1 MQRFSAVN
9 VSGRV
14 SIVIREQIVGDF
26 GLRLVA
32 LRDKALVLMQGHRA

>member
-14 SIVIREQIVGDF
+14 SIVTREQIVGDF
-26 GLRLVA
+26 GPRRYFYRRNATVT
-32 LRDKALVLMQGHRA
+32 